1 MFKKGDKVIL
11 DNKGTVYEGILVSN
25 PYRVFTQKEICVDV
39 YINSMKEQIPINIKY
54 IKKIDE
60 MKKINALEIH
70 KKVSIDELYNKLD
83 EEVKEIAAAILLSDV
98 ENLTEELLDAM
109 QVIKGIAYKFNID
122 LDANIEKHNKKLL
135 NRGHKFI

>member
-11 DNKGTVYEGILVSN
+11 DNKGTIYEVILVSN

-39 YINSMKEQIPINIKY
+39 YINSMKEQIPINIKH

-70 KKVSIDELYNKLD
+70 KKVSIDEL
-83 EEVKEIAAAILLSDV
+83 
-98 ENLTEELLDAM
+98 
-109 QVIKGIAYKFNID
+109 
-122 LDANIEKHNKKLL
+122 
-135 NRGHKFI
+135 